1 VSAYLLVLFLVNP
14 ELMYPTINFFKPLNF
29 IFMKKITLI
38 LTFVLLSS
46 LTAFAQYS
54 FPAVAGPTN
63 VPNGAPVTLSIND
76 MANAAGVPAGQYATF
91 SVSADWGN
99 PSAEG
104 PWSSEAN
111 LSMNVTSGNIAV
123 NTATTGGAGNGNATT
138 LTFDGTFTAPY
149 DAAVDGTMDIVLDQ
163 NWGPS
168 SADWSNIVITI
179 TPVLTCTP
187 AVATAAVVEDCGN
200 SQFSVDVNV
209 TDLGDSGTITI
220 SNDGGVPSTPAS
232 SLGVVSVGPF
242 AMGTPVVIT
251 LEHETDVLCNVAL
264 TSVVDACPKVNDSC
278 AGALPVACANTYMGD
293 TSVASTDT
301 GENGAADLWH
311 SFTGGGSSQTVTL
324 SLCASGYDT
333 MIRVFDACGGTE
345 IANNDDFCGTR
356 SETSFISDGTSTY
369 YIMVEGY
376 GTSTG
381 AYQLD
386 VTCAAVVPAPANDMC
401 ANATGLTLGVVLA
414 SETSAG
420 ALENLADAKPS
431 CDTFGNIA
439 DVWYTFVAPASG
451 EVTAM
456 TTVTTGSST
465 EANILIY
472 DNTIICGGALA
483 TAEVAGGCS
492 DVGGD
497 ETLAVTGL
505 TGGNTYTVRVWTDG
519 STSRM
524 VNSSTARISGTFD
537 IVIHDTTILGI
548 EDLKFT
554 EGFTM
559 FPNPVENKLTVSAKN
574 EIKELLVVNV
584 LGQTVKTVTPN
595 SRDYQLDL
603 SNLTSGIYF
612 VKARVNN
619 SEGTFRVIKK

>member
-1 VSAYLLVLFLVNP
+1 
-14 ELMYPTINFFKPLNF
+14 
-29 IFMKKITLI
+29 MKKITLLFFI
-38 LTFVLLSS
+38 ATLSS
-46 LTAFAQYS
+46 LSALAQYS

-63 VPNGAPVTLSIND
+63 VPNGSPVTLNIND
-76 MANAAGVPAGQYATF
+76 MANAAGVPSGQYATF

-111 LSMNVTSGNIAV
+111 ISMNVVSGNVAV
-123 NTATTGGAGNGNATT
+123 SPATTGAADSGNATT
-138 LTFDGTFTAPY
+138 LTFDGTFVTPY
-149 DAAVDGTMDIVLDQ
+149 DADVDGTMDIILDQ
-163 NWGPS
+163 DWGPS
-168 SADWSNIVITI
+168 SADWSNIVVTI
-179 TPVLTCTP
+179 TPVLTCAP
-187 AVATAAVVEDCGN
+187 AIATTTLVEDCGN

-209 TDLGDSGTITI
+209 TDLGDSTTIMI

-232 SLGVVSVGPF
+232 ALGVVTVGPF
-242 AMGTPVVIT
+242 PMGTAVVIT

-264 TSVVDACPKVNDSC
+264 ASVIDACPKVNDAC
-278 AGALPVACANTYMGD
+278 AGALPIACANTYMGD

-301 GENGAADLWH
+301 GGNGAADLWH
-311 SFTGGGSSQTVTL
+311 SFTGSGSSQTVTL

-356 SETSFISDGTSTY
+356 SEASFISDGTSTY
-369 YIMVEGY
+369 YIMVEGW

-401 ANATGLTLGVVLA
+401 ANATALTLGVVLT

-420 ALENLADAKPS
+420 ALENLADEKPS

-472 DNTIICGGALA
+472 DNTIICGGALG
-483 TAEVAGGCS
+483 TAEVVGGCS

-505 TGGNTYTVRVWTDG
+505 TPGNTYTVRVWTDG
-519 STSRM
+519 ATSKM
-524 VNSSTARISGTFD
+524 ANSSNAKISGTFD
-537 IVIHDTTILGI
+537 IVIHDTVVLGI
-548 EDLKFT
+548 EDLSKSD
-554 EGFTM
+554 GFKAY
-559 FPNPVENKLTVSAKN
+559 PNPVIDELTISANN
-574 EIKELLVVNV
+574 EIKQLSIVNM
-584 LGQTVKTVTPN
+584 LGQTVRTVTPN
-595 SRDYQLDL
+595 SSDYKLDFSDL
-603 SNLTSGIYF
+603 SSGIYF
-612 VKARVNN
+612 VKASVNN
-619 SEGTFRVIKK
+619 SEGTIRIVKK